1 MIGRQI
7 QVGIAKETARGTV
20 AVPTFWIPK
29 EDVSIDDS
37 MTYENNDESFGI
49 ITDSSD
55 AVIVK
60 QMSEGEIK
68 GKVRDKSFGLILLGA
83 LGTVASAVK
92 ETTAYNHTFTLAQ
105 TNIHQSLTVEI
116 KNAVEQ
122 VSYALAM
129 VKSLKINV
137 QVEKFVE
144 YAVTLMAKKGAT
156 SSNTPAYVTENEFV
170 AKHATMK
177 LASNIAGLAGVSAIP
192 VRSIELSIDKG
203 LNEEMA
209 IGSIDP
215 IEIYNQEFKVEGN
228 IEAEYKD
235 LATFKTA
242 YEAGTLQALQLI
254 ITNPSVTI
262 GASSAPT
269 IVITLAKVSLQDLS
283 VSGGNKD
290 IVKQTIKFKGH
301 YSLADSKMLDIVLTN
316 TQTSY

>member
-7 QVGIAKETARGTV
+7 QVGIAKEATRGT
-20 AVPTFWIPK
+20 ASVPTFWIPK
-29 EDVSIDDS
+29 EDVSVDDK
-37 MTYENNDESFGI
+37 MTYENNDESYGI

-60 QMSEGEIK
+60 QLSEGEIK

-83 LGTVASAVK
+83 MGTVASAVK
-92 ETTAYNHTFTLAQ
+92 ETTAYNHTFTLAN
-105 TNIHQSLTVEI
+105 TNIHQSLTVEV
-116 KNAVEQ
+116 KNSAEQ
-122 VSYALAM
+122 IAYALAM

-137 QVEKFVE
+137 AVGKFVE
-144 YAVTLMAKKGAT
+144 YAIALTAKKGVTGSA
-156 SSNTPAYVTENEFV
+156 TPAYVTENEFI

-177 LASNIAGLAGVSAIP
+177 IATNLAGLAGATAIP
-192 VRSIELSIDKG
+192 VRSLELSIDKG
-203 LNEEMA
+203 LTEEMG

-235 LATFKTA
+235 VATFKTA
-242 YEAGTLQALQLI
+242 YEAGTLQSLQLTI
-254 ITNPSVTI
+254 ANPNVVV
-262 GASSAPT
+262 GATSNPT
-269 IVITLAKVSLQDLS
+269 IVITLAKVSFQDLS

-316 TQTSY
+316 GQVSY